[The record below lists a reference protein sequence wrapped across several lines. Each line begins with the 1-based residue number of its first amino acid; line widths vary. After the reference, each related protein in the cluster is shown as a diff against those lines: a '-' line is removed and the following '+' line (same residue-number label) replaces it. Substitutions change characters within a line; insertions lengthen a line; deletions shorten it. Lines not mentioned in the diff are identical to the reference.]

1 MGFWQDSFL
10 SKRRQ
15 EWMRDISA
23 VQYQAGG
30 VWYDGQITDMSL
42 SGDTLNINWVTTDN
56 IALTITAI
64 RILDRDGNV
73 AGYATDSIAK
83 SATQGML
90 YCITVK
96 IIDEAATIT

>member
-1 MGFWQDSFL
+1 MGFWQSNFL

-30 VWYDGQITDMSL
+30 VWYDGHITEKTLVDDSL
-42 SGDTLNINWVTTDN
+42 KINWVTTDN
-56 IALTITAI
+56 LALTITAI
-64 RILDRDGNV
+64 RLLDRDGNV

-90 YCITVK
+90 YCIVVK
-96 IIDEAATIT
+96 IIDETATIT

>member
-10 SKRRQ
+10 AKRRQ
-15 EWMRDISA
+15 EWMRDINA
-23 VQYQAGG
+23 VQYQAGD
-30 VWYDGQITDMSL
+30 VWYNGQITDKIL
-42 SGDTLNINWVTTDN
+42 SGDTLTINWVTTDN
-56 IALTITAI
+56 LALTITAI
-64 RILDRDGNV
+64 RFLDRDGNV
-73 AGYATDSIAK
+73 AGYATDRIAK

>member
-1 MGFWQDSFL
+1 MGFWQNSFL
-10 SKRRQ
+10 AKRRQ
-15 EWMRDISA
+15 EWMRDIGA
-23 VQYQAGG
+23 VQYQANGT
-30 VWYDGQITDMSL
+30 WYNGKINDMTL
-42 SGDTLNINWVTTDN
+42 SGDTLKINWVTTDN
-56 IALTITAI
+56 LALTITAI

-90 YCITVK
+90 YCISVK